1 MLLTNARVFDGTG
14 KLWVDATIRLEG
26 DRIASVSVGTA
37 PTPVAGEEVLDLAG
51 KTVIPGL
58 INCHTHICLDGSP
71 DPAATW
77 KHQTIT
83 KNVLVATQHAERTI
97 RAGITTVRDL
107 GGMEYVDIALRDTIN
122 EGVIPGP
129 RMKVSGK
136 VVCMTGGHGWGVGG
150 READGPAETRKA
162 AREQLKA
169 GADVIKVMATGGV
182 MTFGVEPG
190 SQQLTYDEMRA
201 AIEEAEKT
209 GKLTASHA
217 QGTDGVKAVTKAGI
231 DSIEHGFFLDDEAI
245 DLLLEH
251 GTYFVPTLA
260 ALYYII
266 EAGPDAGIPEF
277 MVEKAKRCSDAQ
289 LASVEKAWKA
299 SVPIATGNDGGTPFN
314 TSDNLAGELEQ
325 LVAGGFSPQEALL
338 AATRVSSKLLRMED
352 EIGTVEAGKLAD
364 LVVLG
369 ADPLEDI
376 SNVRKVE
383 MVIKGGQIV

>member
-1 MLLTNARVFDGTG
+1 MLLTNVRLFDGTG
-14 KLWVDATIRLEG
+14 KLWVDATIQVKG
-26 DRIASVSVGTA
+26 DRITSVSVGDA
-37 PTPVAGEEVLDLAG
+37 PTPAGGEKLLDLAG
-51 KTVIPGL
+51 KPAIPGL

-71 DPAATW
+71 DPATTW
-77 KHQTIT
+77 KNQTLT
-83 KNVLVATQHAERTI
+83 KNVLVAAEHVERTL
-97 RAGITTVRDL
+97 RAGVTTIRDL
-107 GGMEYVDIALRDTIN
+107 GGIEYVDIALRDAVN
-122 EGVIPGP
+122 EGLIPGP

-136 VVCMTGGHGWGVGG
+136 IICMTGGHGWRVGG

-190 SQQLTYDEMRA
+190 SPQLTFEEMRA

-217 QGTDGVKAVTKAGI
+217 QGTDGVKAVVKAGI

-245 DLLLEH
+245 DLMLEH

-266 EAGPDAGIPEF
+266 EAGPDAGIPPF
-277 MVEKAKRCSDAQ
+277 MVEKSKRCSDAQ

-299 SVPIATGNDGGTPFN
+299 GVPIATGNDGGTPFN

-325 LVAGGFSPQEALL
+325 LVANGFTPQEALL
-338 AATRVSSKLLRMED
+338 AATSVSSKLLRMED
-352 EIGTVEAGKLAD
+352 EIGTIEAGKLAD
-364 LVVLG
+364 LVVLE

-376 SNVRKVE
+376 SNVRTVK
-383 MVIKGGQIV
+383 MVIKGGEII